1 MKRPSFDDH
10 PAALPMPQTLPPQ
23 TDTDAPEEAAP
34 ERAAAEPQPRTPA
47 PDAGPRSE
55 RGRPTALKLAELCLK
70 FRGRDTKVLDLTA
83 VTPVFDYFVLTTG
96 SSKRQMVALA
106 EEADLVMKRSGAPK
120 LGGEGDE
127 SGLWILRDYGDV
139 VLHVLTDDSRDLYDL
154 EGLWGD
160 AEHVDWRAEL
170 GLPAEEAAVEDE
182 SPAASEEE

>member
-1 MKRPSFDDH
+1 
-10 PAALPMPQTLPPQ
+10 MPQTLPPPTQ
-23 TDTDAPEEAAP
+23 ADPVDRAAS
-34 ERAAAEPQPRTPA
+34 AAEPSPREPA

-55 RGRPTALKLAELCLK
+55 RGRPTALTLAELCVK
-70 FRGRDTKVLDLTA
+70 FRGRDTAVLDLTA
-83 VTPVFDYFVLTTG
+83 VTPVFDYFVVTTG

-139 VLHVLTDDSRDLYDL
+139 VLHVLTDDARDLYDL

-160 AEHVDWRAEL
+160 AERVDWRAAL
-170 GLPAEEAAVEDE
+170 GLPAEA
-182 SPAASEEE
+182 PAADDAPPTDAPPTDEEE